1 MVVTRENQRKGPLDA
16 YVLGGRHGHILRG
29 HGHGR
34 EAHKRCTYVTMLATS
49 GSIWPC
55 YSLMKELGQLY
66 QRWCT
71 IDCVTCNAHARG
83 APVNSGRVKCEQ
95 SKGLIRVHARWVV
108 APALWGKHNLD
119 PHWHYTPEVSIQ
131 VPQITS
137 ASKGLLRW
145 FSQSR
150 QCSTTSVT
158 VLSLL
163 RMLIILMELPHCSNA
178 YAIFPRFLEREW
190 NDFWSDIKM
199 CV

>member
-1 MVVTRENQRKGPLDA
+1 MRTYSAGGMAIFYVDTGTDVKHTKDALTSPCWQQVVVSDHTIA
-16 YVLGGRHGHILRG
+16 
-29 HGHGR
+29 
-34 EAHKRCTYVTMLATS
+34 
-49 GSIWPC
+49 WW
-55 YSLMKELGQLY
+55 KELGQLY

-119 PHWHYTPEVSIQ
+119 PHWHYTAEVSIQ

-190 NDFWSDIKM
+190 HDFWSDIKM